1 MVKNPLLSLW
11 LSAANAWAGGARS
24 FWSSEARRQQNAILK
39 AVTKPGAAKPAG
51 AAKPKASKV
60 KPGSKSSPGSAPKSS
75 HKSSPKPRSKS
86 GRRTSGR

>member
-24 FWSSEARRQQNAILK
+24 FWTSEARRQQNAMLK

-51 AAKPKASKV
+51 SAKSKASK
-60 KPGSKSSPGSAPKSS
+60 SKSAPKSA
-75 HKSSPKPRSKS
+75 PKAKSKS